1 MRFGFWIGF
10 VSLLIGCSP
19 KTHIVKQL
27 RLTET
32 TFSDHTGFVLFDPGE
47 NKTLISYNDQK
58 YFTPASN
65 TKIFTFYTS
74 LKLLGDSAIA
84 FKYKISNDSLLI
96 WGMGDPSFLN
106 PDVFTNDRAFSF
118 LKNNPR
124 KIYLSQSH
132 FQTTALG
139 AGWSWDDYPF
149 GYSPERSAVSM
160 YGNLIA
166 IQKNNSRK
174 LIATPSFFQPYIL
187 EETDVHATEEITRD
201 LDANTLRHYPGK
213 KGRSR
218 WSVPIHFSP
227 ALTTSLLRDTL
238 KKSVDVVWKPLPK
251 DALILRSV
259 PLDSLLKVM
268 MVDSDNHIAEQLL
281 LQCAAVVSDTL
292 QPEIAIRYATKQLL
306 ADLPDAP
313 QWVDGSGLS
322 RFNLFTPRSIVS
334 IWSKIYSTI
343 PSERLFKLL
352 AVGGKSGTIKNW
364 YKAEVPYIYAKTG
377 TLSNN
382 HCLSGFIK
390 TKKGKTLIFG
400 MMSNNYV
407 ASTSELRKQMETILK
422 DIYEKY

>member
-1 MRFGFWIGF
+1 MRFVFWIGF
-10 VSLLIGCSP
+10 VSLMIGCSS
-19 KTHIVKQL
+19 KAYVVKQL
-27 RLTET
+27 RVTENK
-32 TFSDHTGFVLFDPGE
+32 FSDHTGFVLFDPSQ
-47 NKTLISYNDQK
+47 NKTLIAYNEQK

-84 FKYKISNDSLLI
+84 FKYKIVSDSLLV

-106 PDVFTNDRAFSF
+106 TDVFTNDRAFSF

-124 KIYLSQSH
+124 KLYLSQSH
-132 FQTTALG
+132 FQTTGLG
-139 AGWSWDDYPF
+139 EGWSWDDYPF
-149 GYSPERSAVSM
+149 GYAPERSAVSM
-160 YGNLIA
+160 YGNLMA

-187 EETDVHATEEITRD
+187 EETEARTTEEVRRD
-201 LDANTLRHYPGK
+201 IDANTLRHYPGQK
-213 KGRSR
+213 SRTR
-218 WSVPIHFSP
+218 WSVPIHFSSSLI
-227 ALTTSLLRDTL
+227 ASLLRDTL
-238 KKSVDVVWKPLPK
+238 KRSVEVIEKPLLK
-251 DALILRSV
+251 DAQILRSV

-268 MVDSDNHIAEQLL
+268 MVESDNHIAEQLL

-322 RFNLFTPRSIVS
+322 RFNLVTPRSIVH
-334 IWSKIYSTI
+334 IWNKIYRTI
-343 PSERLFKLL
+343 PSDRLFKLL

-364 YKAEVPYIYAKTG
+364 YKADVPYIYAKTG

-390 TKKGKTLIFG
+390 TKKGKTLIFS

-422 DIYEKY
+422 SIYEKY

>member
-19 KTHIVKQL
+19 KTHIIKQL
-27 RLTET
+27 QLTET
-32 TFSDHTGFVLFDPGE
+32 TFGDHTGFVLFDPGQ

-84 FKYKISNDSLLI
+84 FKYKTTNDSLLI

-106 PDVFTNDRAFSF
+106 PYVFTNDRAFSF

-149 GYSPERSAVSM
+149 AYSPERSAVSM
-160 YGNLIA
+160 YGNLIS
-166 IQKNNSRK
+166 IQKNTSRN
-174 LIATPSFFQPYIL
+174 LVSTPSFFQPYIL
-187 EETDVHATEEITRD
+187 EETVVHTTEEITRD

-213 KGRSR
+213 KARSR
-218 WSVPIHFSP
+218 WSVPIHFSL
-227 ALTTSLLRDTL
+227 ALTASLLRDTL

-251 DALILRSV
+251 EALILRSV
-259 PLDSLLKVM
+259 PLDSLLKAM
-268 MVDSDNHIAEQLL
+268 MVVSDNHIAEQLL
-281 LQCAAVVSDTL
+281 LQCAAMVSDTL
-292 QPEIAIRYATKQLL
+292 QPEIAIRYATKKLL
-306 ADLPDAP
+306 SDLPDAP

-322 RFNLFTPRSIVS
+322 RFNLFTPRSIVFA
-334 IWSKIYSTI
+334 WNKIYNTI

-352 AVGGKSGTIKNW
+352 AIGGKSGTIKNW

-390 TKKGKTLIFG
+390 TKKGKTLIFC

-407 ASTSELRKQMETILK
+407 ASTNDLRKQMETILK
-422 DIYEKY
+422 NIYEKY

>member
-19 KTHIVKQL
+19 KTHIIKQIQ
-27 RLTET
+27 LTET
-32 TFSDHTGFVLFDPGE
+32 TFSDHTGFVLFDPSQ
-47 NKTLISYNDQK
+47 NKTLIAYNDQK

-84 FKYKISNDSLLI
+84 FKYKSVNDSLLI

-106 PDVFTNDRAFSF
+106 REVSTNDRAFSF

-139 AGWSWDDYPF
+139 AGWSCDDYPF
-149 GYSPERSAVSM
+149 GYSPERSAFSM
-160 YGNLIA
+160 YGNLIV

-174 LIATPSFFQPYIL
+174 LVATPSFFQAYIL
-187 EETDVHATEEITRD
+187 EETAIHQTEEVTRD
-201 LDANTLRHYPGK
+201 IDANTLRHFPGK
-213 KGRSR
+213 KNRSR

-227 ALTTSLLRDTL
+227 ALTASLLRDTL
-238 KKSVDVVWKPLPK
+238 KKSVEIIVMPLPK
-251 DALILRSV
+251 DAQTLRST

-268 MVDSDNHIAEQLL
+268 MVESDNHIAEQLL

-292 QPEIAIRYATKQLL
+292 QPEIAIRYSTKKLL

-322 RFNLFTPRSIVS
+322 RFNLFTPRSIVHV
-334 IWSKIYSTI
+334 WNKIYNTI
-343 PSERLFKLL
+343 PSDRLFKLL

-390 TKKGKTLIFG
+390 TKKGKTLIFS

-422 DIYEKY
+422 STYEKY

>member
-32 TFSDHTGFVLFDPGE
+32 TFSDHTGFVLFDPGL

-124 KIYLSQSH
+124 KLYLSQSH

-149 GYSPERSAVSM
+149 AYSPERSAFSM

-227 ALTTSLLRDTL
+227 ALITSLLRDTL

-292 QPEIAIRYATKQLL
+292 QPEIAIRYATKHLL
-306 ADLPDAP
+306 ADLPDVP

-334 IWSKIYSTI
+334 LWNKIYSTI

-390 TKKGKTLIFG
+390 TKKGKTLIFS
-400 MMSNNYV
+400 MMSNNHV

-422 DIYEKY
+422 NIYEKY

>member
-1 MRFGFWIGF
+1 MRLVFWIGII
-10 VSLLIGCSP
+10 SLLICCSP
-19 KTHIVKQL
+19 RTQLVKQL
-27 RLTET
+27 QFTENK
-32 TFSDHTGFVLFDPGE
+32 FSDHVGFVLHDPSE
-47 NKTLISYNDQK
+47 NKTLIAYNDQK

-65 TKIFTFYTS
+65 TKIFTLYTS
-74 LKLLGDSAIA
+74 LKLLSDSAIA
-84 FKYKISNDSLLI
+84 FKYKIVNDSLLV

-118 LKNNPR
+118 LKSSPQ
-124 KIYLSQSH
+124 KLYLSCSH

-149 GYSPERSAVSM
+149 GYSPERSAVSI
-160 YGNLIA
+160 YGNLMT
-166 IQKNNSRK
+166 IQKNANRK
-174 LIATPSFFQPYIL
+174 LVAKPSFFQPYIL
-187 EETDVHATEEITRD
+187 EETEVHSTEEVTRD
-201 LDANTLRHYPGK
+201 IDSNTLRHYQSAK
-213 KGRSR
+213 NRSR

-227 ALTTSLLRDTL
+227 ALTASLLRDTL
-238 KKSVDVVWKPLPK
+238 KRSVDVIWKPIAK
-251 DALILRSV
+251 DAQIYRSV

-268 MVDSDNHIAEQLL
+268 MVESDNHIAEQLL

-306 ADLPDAP
+306 TDVPDAP

-322 RFNLFTPRSIVS
+322 RFNLFTPRSIVHV
-334 IWSKIYSTI
+334 WSKIYKTI
-343 PSERLFKLL
+343 PSKRLFKLL

-390 TKKGKTLIFG
+390 TKKGKTLIFS
-400 MMSNNYV
+400 MMSNNYL
-407 ASTSELRKQMETILK
+407 ASTNELRKQMETILK
-422 DIYEKY
+422 SIYEKY